1 MSERAEIVQ
10 YLIVIWSYFIRMVR
24 TSDGTTKYFG
34 RSQAYSVPMFS
45 RLTRLPLRRCLH
57 TSPGAGPSARYFGRR
72 AQLVIGA
79 SAVTASYLT
88 WQLTRDGNKI
98 ALDSLPAKCEQITTS
113 FI

>member
-1 MSERAEIVQ
+1 MSERAEIVE
-10 YLIVIWSYFIRMVR
+10 YLVIIWSYFIRMVR
-24 TSDGTTKYFG
+24 TTKYFG

-57 TSPGAGPSARYFGRR
+57 TGPDAGPSARYFGRR

-98 ALDSLPAKCEQITTS
+98 ALDSLPAKCEQITAL
-113 FI
+113 FV

>member
-1 MSERAEIVQ
+1 MSERAEIVV
-10 YLIVIWSYFIRMVR
+10 IIWSYFIRNIV
-24 TSDGTTKYFG
+24 
-34 RSQAYSVPMFS
+34 AVPRNILADLRLTQLSMFS

-57 TSPGAGPSARYFGRR
+57 TGPSARPSARYFSRR
-72 AQLVIGA
+72 AQIVIGA

-98 ALDSLPAKCEQITTS
+98 ALDSSPVKCEQITAL